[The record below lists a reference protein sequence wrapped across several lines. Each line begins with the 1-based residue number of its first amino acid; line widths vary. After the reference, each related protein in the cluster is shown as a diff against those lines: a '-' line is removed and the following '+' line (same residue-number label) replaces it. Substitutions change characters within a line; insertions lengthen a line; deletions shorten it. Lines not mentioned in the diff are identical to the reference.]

1 MPSRIS
7 DARAEP
13 EREDPVKNFAS
24 ASDPHKLGVQV
35 VLRLCICFNQRGEV
49 LQKTVA
55 QKRGHRCV

>member
-24 ASDPHKLGVQV
+24 ASDPHKLGGPSGSTA
-35 VLRLCICFNQRGEV
+35 LYMF
-49 LQKTVA
+49 
-55 QKRGHRCV
+55 